1 MIYAFLIYFLL
12 FFYLAYKNFKLSLG
26 LIIILLPT
34 YLLRVEYWLLTST
47 ILELSLGA
55 VFLIWVLKY
64 LKKDWKELVLFYK
77 GNKIFVWLCVV
88 FFISSVMGIFVSDEW
103 YKSFGHWRAFFFE
116 PMLFFII
123 LIGRRKELNNFSP
136 EADQPLSEN
145 FLIKCLAW
153 SSGLV
158 SSVAVLQI
166 FSKYF
171 YPSKFLLSGLAG
183 RATSFFTSPNAIGLY
198 IVPTTILL
206 IGFLYK
212 EFKQKKQIN
221 YFYLVII
228 ILNCLALLLSFSQGA
243 WIALGVGILALL
255 YFWGYKKI
263 VLIGIIFSILL
274 TIFITPINQAVR
286 FADKAG
292 ENRLVIWGYT
302 VDYLLESPQNF
313 VLGTGIRQ
321 WFRKIQKP
329 YYDTKQLERL
339 TFPHSIFLNFWT
351 EIGLLGEFSFL
362 GILAY
367 LIYLLFGKIK
377 EDKITAGIFMSMI
390 LAFVVHGLVDVPYFK
405 NDLAILTWVWI
416 FMSLQ
421 FLDDKLS
428 S

>member
-1 MIYAFLIYFLL
+1 MIYVFLIYFLL
-12 FFYLAYKNFKLSLG
+12 FLYLVHKNFKLSLG
-26 LIIILLPT
+26 LIVILLPT
-34 YLLRVEYWLLTST
+34 YLLRVEYGLLTST

-55 VFLIWVLKY
+55 VFLIWILKY
-64 LKKDWKELVLFYK
+64 LKKDWRELLKFYQS
-77 GNKIFVWLCVV
+77 NKIFSWLFLI
-88 FFISSVMGIFVSDEW
+88 FFISSIMGIFVSDEW

-123 LIGRRKELNNFSP
+123 LIGRRKELN
-136 EADQPLSEN
+136 LN
-145 FLIKCLAW
+145 FLIKCLGL
-153 SSGLV
+153 SSGMV

-166 FSKYF
+166 FSNWF
-171 YPSKFLLSGLAG
+171 YPSQLLFTGLAG
-183 RATSFFTSPNAIGLY
+183 RVTSFFTTPNAIGLY

-206 IGFLYK
+206 VGFLYK

-228 ILNCLALLLSFSQGA
+228 ILNCLALFLSFSQGA

-263 VLIGIIFSILL
+263 VLAGVIFSILFSVL
-274 TIFITPINQAVR
+274 ITPLNQAIR

-292 ENRLVIWGYT
+292 ENRLIIWGYT

-377 EDKITAGIFMSMI
+377 ENKIMAGIFLSMI
-390 LAFVVHGLVDVPYFK
+390 LVFIVHGLVDVPYFK

-416 FMSLQ
+416 FLSLQ
-421 FLDDKLS
+421 FLDFEKQK
-428 S
+428 